1 MRFWFAFL
9 IYGRLMYLKK
19 KDADI
24 LSGGIL
30 KFIEQPYILRPP
42 R

>member
-1 MRFWFAFL
+1 MRFWFVDLWL
-9 IYGRLMYLKK
+9 INVSKK

-30 KFIEQPYILRPP
+30 KFIEQP
-42 R
+42 